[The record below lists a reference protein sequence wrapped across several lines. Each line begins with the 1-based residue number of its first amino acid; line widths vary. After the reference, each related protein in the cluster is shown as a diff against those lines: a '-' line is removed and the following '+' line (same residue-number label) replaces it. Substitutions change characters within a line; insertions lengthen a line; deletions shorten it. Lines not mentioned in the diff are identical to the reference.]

1 MNPIAKG
8 IFYLLFL
15 CLSFSSAQAAK
26 YQLEPV
32 HTQILFF
39 CDHLGFSKSQGEFLK
54 FGGAFY
60 FDPDNT
66 SASRVDVVIDT
77 SSIDMDNE
85 KWNKH
90 MKNDDFFNVEKYPRM
105 TFTSTKIESL
115 GQEKM
120 LVHGNLTILDHT
132 EPVTLKVK
140 YNKSGN
146 HPFSGKFTAGFSA
159 TTTVK
164 RSLFGMTYGLP
175 ALGDDIEI
183 RLEVEGQKIS
193 E

>member
-1 MNPIAKG
+1 M
-8 IFYLLFL
+8 
-15 CLSFSSAQAAK
+15 
-26 YQLEPV
+26 V
-32 HTQILFF
+32 
-39 CDHLGFSKSQGEFLK
+39 
-54 FGGAFY
+54 
-60 FDPDNT
+60 DPDNT

-140 YNKSGN
+140 HNKSGN
-146 HPFSGKFTAGFSA
+146 HPFSGKFNSA
-159 TTTVK
+159 DNPS
-164 RSLFGMTYGLP
+164 SLFNVSSRMMGICLVP
-175 ALGDDIEI
+175 NNVL
-183 RLEVEGQKIS
+183 
-193 E
+193 